1 MFCPWRPGTAVS
13 PAPLGAGVEILVAF
27 GRRGRVM
34 LLLYGL
40 GATLVAV
47 AAMTLSGTLP
57 ERGGAGRPIAD
68 VVDVGLGGCVLV
80 MAADCVQRRPRHRK
94 FARHGRTLGVWLSAA
109 LSPRIFCCVDSGE
122 FDAVLDATDQP
133 GYRPPSTI
141 H

>member
-13 PAPLGAGVEILVAF
+13 PAPLGASVEILVAF

-57 ERGGAGRPIAD
+57 ERGGAGRRLAD
-68 VVDVGLGGCVLV
+68 VVDAGLGGCVLV
-80 MAADCVQRRPRHRK
+80 MAADRVLRRLDTAICPARPDAGCVAVCGLTATYLLLRGL
-94 FARHGRTLGVWLSAA
+94 GR
-109 LSPRIFCCVDSGE
+109 I
-122 FDAVLDATDQP
+122 
-133 GYRPPSTI
+133 
-141 H
+141 